1 MVGCMLRHH
10 RPRVGALGDLC
21 SLENDRGESQGQL
34 RNGGPRP
41 HPLDE
46 GAEDLDPI
54 CCPGL
59 WTSSKREL
67 LGTFTCS
74 ALASHLG
81 AMILPIGLPAGLP
94 EGWVL
99 HTPLPGPSPPWPQLP
114 PPLRGRGLETSETS
128 GTSGTSGQAEPR
140 PLCPGSVECGWLRAT
155 GLAPSQQVSGPA
167 QNAARPPR
175 PGQVNGGL
183 QPTGP
188 QPPICFCGVD
198 SSCPTRREAFSGL
211 CPAFVSGPECHLPA
225 SWRRGFRNHRARHA
239 GAWNPERADD
249 IPKATQR
256 GGRLPTLRRAP
267 CPARPPHCPLHRAK
281 SSERRCESPPPPPAW
296 KPAPLNPALPP
307 ALNPT
312 SLQLEHLQLLR
323 TCARHTRRPR
333 VSAWTGGTAP
343 WSSES

>member
-1 MVGCMLRHH
+1 MVVCMLRHH
-10 RPRVGALGDLC
+10 RPSVGALGDLC

-34 RNGGPRP
+34 RNGGPRL

-99 HTPLPGPSPPWPQLP
+99 HTASARPFPSLATASPAPEGAGPGDLGDLGDLRDLGPGRTQASVPWECGMWVAQGHGAGSFSTSQWPSP
-114 PPLRGRGLETSETS
+114 ECCSTS
-128 GTSGTSGQAEPR
+128 
-140 PLCPGSVECGWLRAT
+140 
-155 GLAPSQQVSGPA
+155 
-167 QNAARPPR
+167 PPR
-175 PGQVNGGL
+175 PSQGRPPAHWSSAPHLLLRRGL
-183 QPTGP
+183 LLPHPKRETG
-188 QPPICFCGVD
+188 
-198 SSCPTRREAFSGL
+198 AFSGL

-239 GAWNPERADD
+239 GGWNPERADD

-267 CPARPPHCPLHRAK
+267 CPACPPHCPLHRAQ
-281 SSERRCESPPPPPAW
+281 SRERRCESPPHQPGSR
-296 KPAPLNPALPP
+296 LP
-307 ALNPT
+307 
-312 SLQLEHLQLLR
+312 
-323 TCARHTRRPR
+323 
-333 VSAWTGGTAP
+333 
-343 WSSES
+343 